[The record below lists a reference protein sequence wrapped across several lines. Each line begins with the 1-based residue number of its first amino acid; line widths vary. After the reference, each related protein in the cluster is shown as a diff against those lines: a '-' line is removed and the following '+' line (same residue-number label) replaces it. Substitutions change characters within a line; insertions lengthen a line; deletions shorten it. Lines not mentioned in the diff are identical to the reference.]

1 MSRINRGRC
10 VAHQVALGTLSF
22 VLRRVMRDT
31 RPPTDPRQS
40 KAQIGAEECGHITI
54 LA

>member
-10 VAHQVALGTLSF
+10 VAHQVALGTLG

-40 KAQIGAEECGHITI
+40 KAQIGAEECGHITV